1 MSPLEDFSTLLPE
14 TAAANEKGHLVLGGC
29 DAASLASEFG
39 TPLYVFDEVTL
50 RNSCSEYLTA
60 FRQNYPDSRVI
71 YAAKAFINRA
81 LAAVIN
87 EEGLG
92 LDVASAGELT
102 VAQSVGF
109 PMEKVCFHGNNKQRE
124 ELELAVSLGV
134 GRIAVDS
141 MYELDL
147 LNEISMIARLRQ
159 KILLRLTPGIDAHTH
174 KHITTGVVD
183 SKFGIPMVSGAAEDC
198 VARAIAAPGTELVGL
213 HVHLGSLIFEAEP
226 YTEAVSVVFEFAAR
240 MKKEYGLDF
249 REFSPGGGFAV
260 QYTRD
265 APSPSAAYYAEAI
278 SGAIASNCGEYG
290 LHAPCLVVEPGRAI
304 VARAG
309 VALYR
314 AGSVKIV
321 PGVRKYVSVDGGMA
335 DNIRPALYGSR
346 YEALIANK
354 MNEEAS
360 ERVTIVGRFC
370 ESGDVLVRDVDLP
383 AVTAGDL
390 VAVPVTGA
398 YCIPMASNYNA
409 SLKPAVVMV
418 KDGHPRL
425 IRKRETYQDL
435 MRNDVL
441 VETERP

>member
-174 KHITTGVVD
+174 KHID
-183 SKFGIPMVSGAAEDC
+183 RK
-198 VARAIAAPGTELVGL
+198 
-213 HVHLGSLIFEAEP
+213 
-226 YTEAVSVVFEFAAR
+226 SVV
-240 MKKEYGLDF
+240 
-249 REFSPGGGFAV
+249 
-260 QYTRD
+260 
-265 APSPSAAYYAEAI
+265 
-278 SGAIASNCGEYG
+278 
-290 LHAPCLVVEPGRAI
+290 
-304 VARAG
+304 
-309 VALYR
+309 
-314 AGSVKIV
+314 
-321 PGVRKYVSVDGGMA
+321 
-335 DNIRPALYGSR
+335 
-346 YEALIANK
+346 
-354 MNEEAS
+354 
-360 ERVTIVGRFC
+360 
-370 ESGDVLVRDVDLP
+370 
-383 AVTAGDL
+383 
-390 VAVPVTGA
+390 
-398 YCIPMASNYNA
+398 
-409 SLKPAVVMV
+409 
-418 KDGHPRL
+418 
-425 IRKRETYQDL
+425 
-435 MRNDVL
+435 
-441 VETERP
+441 